1 MNQRIKKVYD
11 SKAANVI
18 KSILTGLG
26 VIVVAILIVVCCMF
40 FGPVLLGA
48 VLIAVQCMAW
58 VLVFCIVVLLP
69 LWCIG
74 KVCGWGWGIR
84 KKATSET
91 FDDEDA
97 AAYKKIV
104 DDLKKEI
111 RSINQQQ
118 Q

>member
-1 MNQRIKKVYD
+1 MSNKLKSMYN
-11 SKAANVI
+11 SKAANII

-26 VIVVAILIVVCCMF
+26 VIVVAIIIVVCCIF

-48 VLIAVQCMAW
+48 VLVAVQSLAW
-58 VLVFCIVVLLP
+58 ILVFCIVILLP

-84 KKATSET
+84 KKATPET
-91 FDDEDA
+91 STEEDA
-97 AAYKKIV
+97 VAYKKIV

-111 RSINQQQ
+111 RTINQQQ
-118 Q
+118 